1 MTVNEN
7 IIGDVKDIHYP
18 HVKNIYEFSYFY
30 SMNNPTLEGYP
41 QLSAY
46 VQSLLNMMS
55 LSAESFNLL
64 SSSINVLFLL
74 FLLLFSELEI
84 SKSSKICLIALFS
97 CLIFLIANGS
107 SFFFVDSLMTEGV
120 LSYLFVVLLISCLS
134 QVNNIS
140 KTSYIIFLITGLL
153 YLGKQFFSTLAL
165 ALVLIF
171 ILKKKL
177 ENTQRQALL
186 GFY

>member
-97 CLIFLIANGS
+97 CLIFNSQWLK
-107 SFFFVDSLMTEGV
+107 FFL
-120 LSYLFVVLLISCLS
+120 
-134 QVNNIS
+134 
-140 KTSYIIFLITGLL
+140 
-153 YLGKQFFSTLAL
+153 
-165 ALVLIF
+165 
-171 ILKKKL
+171 
-177 ENTQRQALL
+177 
-186 GFY
+186 